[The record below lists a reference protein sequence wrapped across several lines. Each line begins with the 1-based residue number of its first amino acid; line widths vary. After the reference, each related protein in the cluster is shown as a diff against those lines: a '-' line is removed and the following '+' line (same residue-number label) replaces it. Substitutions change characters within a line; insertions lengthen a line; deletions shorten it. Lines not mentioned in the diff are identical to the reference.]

1 MVFFLILIE
10 TLRKFIYLFLL
21 LTLIGC
27 NESKNNKN
35 VININNKKI
44 TYYLNKVS
52 NDSLSLINKSS
63 YNKKAFKLLSKNNN
77 TLNNRKKLKEVVTN
91 FYILNDWENY
101 LKSSKLLYNKSVNS
115 NDSLNMI
122 ISSRCIGNYFYN
134 NKILDSA
141 YFYYLKS
148 MKISIKTSD
157 NINYGLVLLKISS
170 IQYEINDFVSSDL
183 TSQKA
188 YIIIKNSDE
197 NQKKYIVLTQ
207 LGLIATELKSYD
219 KGIEYHKEALFN
231 VLKYKLETTFHEK
244 SVCYNNI
251 GYLYLKK
258 SDYNQAIQYF
268 NLGLDDLNLKNDDP
282 DLYSNLIDNLSYS
295 NLKLKKFNNVPELF
309 QTALEIRDRL
319 KNTRGIISSY
329 THLSEYYEAI
339 NDTTYSI
346 IYSKRALKLAKDSK
360 NPFDVVFSLK
370 QAASA
375 DKKNASI
382 YIKDYIRIGDSLQ
395 DVERKN
401 KDRFARIQLET
412 DELIKENTFLSENNK
427 KIIYF
432 ITILISIISLLFIAR
447 EQRNKAKLLLLEQ
460 AQQKANEEIYRM
472 IISEQDKVEQGKNS
486 EKKRISQELHDG
498 ILGRMFGLR
507 LNLDGLNTRND
518 DGVIQDRDNYLNE
531 LKLIEQD
538 IREISH
544 ELSREKKEL
553 INNFISLVNAL
564 LENQKRIS
572 KTVLEVMIDNTID
585 WNRLSNST
593 RINLYRILQECL
605 QNVNKYAKAKK
616 IIISFKKDTIGNLI
630 LSIFDNGIGFDAASK
645 TKGIGLSNIINR
657 AQENGGTIDINSSKN
672 KGTSITII
680 VPLDKSN

>member
-346 IYSKRALKLAKDSK
+346 IYSKRALKLAKESK
-360 NPFDVVFSLK
+360 NPFDVVYSLK

-395 DVERKN
+395 DEERKN

-680 VPLDKSN
+680 VPLDKLN

>member
-1 MVFFLILIE
+1 ML
-10 TLRKFIYLFLL
+10 
-21 LTLIGC
+21 
-27 NESKNNKN
+27 
-35 VININNKKI
+35 
-44 TYYLNKVS
+44 
-52 NDSLSLINKSS
+52 
-63 YNKKAFKLLSKNNN
+63 
-77 TLNNRKKLKEVVTN
+77 
-91 FYILNDWENY
+91 
-101 LKSSKLLYNKSVNS
+101 
-115 NDSLNMI
+115 
-122 ISSRCIGNYFYN
+122 SSRYIGNYFYN
-134 NKILDSA
+134 YKVLDSS
-141 YFYYLKS
+141 YYYYLQSK
-148 MKISIKTSD
+148 KIALKIND
-157 NINYGLVLLKISS
+157 QINYAIILLKIGTT
-170 IQYEINDFVSSDL
+170 QYEIGDFLGSDL
-183 TSQKA
+183 TLQKA
-188 YIIIKNSDE
+188 YIILKNSND
-197 NQKKYIVLTQ
+197 NQKKYIVLNQ
-207 LGLIATELKSYD
+207 LGLVATELKNFD
-219 KGIEYHKEALFN
+219 KGIEYHKEALSN
-231 VLKYKLETTFHEK
+231 VIKYKLETTFHEK

-251 GYLYLKK
+251 GYLCLKK
-258 SDYNQAIQYF
+258 GDYKLAIQYF
-268 NLGLDDLNLKNDDP
+268 ILGINDLDVKNDDP

-319 KNTRGIISSY
+319 KNTRGIIASY

-360 NPFDVVFSLK
+360 NPFDVVYSLK

-395 DVERKN
+395 DEERKN

-518 DGVIQDRDNYLNE
+518 DGVVKDRDNYLNE